1 MNLSDVKATPT
12 GRKRR
17 RRVGRGRASGRGKTS
32 TRGMRGEGQRSG
44 SGGRPL
50 YQGGQTPLFMRLP
63 KRGFNNARFTKTYS
77 IINVGRLDELADGTE
92 VNPVFLLECGA
103 IKHVLDGVKI
113 LGDGELTKKL
123 VVKAHHFSR
132 SAVEKI
138 QSAGGSVVIID

>member
-1 MNLSDVKATPT
+1 MNLSDVKSTPT

-63 KRGFNNARFTKTYS
+63 KRGFNNNNFKKNYA
-77 IINVGRLDELADGTE
+77 IVNVRELDALPEGTE
-92 VNPVFLLECGA
+92 VNPVLLLESGV
-103 IKHVLDGVKI
+103 IKHVFDGVKI
-113 LGDGELTKKL
+113 LGDGEITKNL

-138 QSAGGSVVIID
+138 KGAGGSVIIID